1 MKAFQKTLRY
11 AVMLAVS
18 VSLFA
23 CGDDNDEPS
32 TPASKEIA
40 GTYTGYY
47 EMASQYFS
55 GQYGIDQT
63 VTITSATD
71 GSATIVYN
79 NGSSWTS
86 TLTAVEVTKTSN
98 GYTLVGSG
106 KMSMASHGGS
116 SSEYDCTLAGTIS
129 SDLKS
134 YTLTYTLPSVMG
146 GTTIAFTG
154 GEVPAAKYLAGD
166 YSGWSKFAFSYMPDG
181 INYGDQSL
189 TLTATSEESVT
200 VTYNSDDLGSC
211 EIAATVATSTDGY
224 TLSGEGKFSMGM
236 SGSAA
241 KEYDCTLEG
250 TISSDKTTY
259 AITFTLPSVM
269 GGSTILF
276 QNGSVPVGE

>member
-1 MKAFQKTLRY
+1 MKALQKTLRY
-11 AVMLAVS
+11 AMMLAVS

-32 TPASKEIA
+32 TPASQEIA

-71 GSATIVYN
+71 GTATVVYN
-79 NGSSWTS
+79 NGSSWES
-86 TLTAVEVTKTSN
+86 TLTGVEVTEVGSDYKLT
-98 GYTLVGSG
+98 GSG

-129 SDLKS
+129 GDKQS
-134 YTLTYTLPSVMG
+134 YTLTFTLPSVMG
-146 GTTIAFTG
+146 GTTITFMA
-154 GEVPAAKYLAGD
+154 GEVPAAKYLAGE
-166 YSGWSKFAFSYMPDG
+166 YSGWSKFVFSYMPAG
-181 INYGDQSL
+181 ISYDAQTV
-189 TLTATSEESVT
+189 TLTAGDDETVT
-200 VTYNSDDLGSC
+200 VSYTSDDLGSS
-211 EIAATVATSTDGY
+211 EITATVAKGTDGY

-236 SGSAA
+236 SGSEA

-250 TISSDKTTY
+250 TVSSDKATY
-259 AITFTLPSVM
+259 SIVFTLPSVM
-269 GGSTILF
+269 GGSTITF
-276 QNGSVPVGE
+276 QNGSAPSE